1 MNRTLLVAVR
11 EFTSTVFTRGFLLGV
26 VLTPVFIGIAILAV
40 ALVSRLEGP
49 RIAGRFAVVDQTGQ
63 VAPRIAE
70 RFKPEAEAR
79 AAAEQAEKAKAAVD
93 EGLKRM
99 NLNLP
104 PEQAEQA
111 KQRVTEQAKQAA
123 KPVDFSVEVLDP
135 ASTDIDAL
143 KNEIRAAEIKTRGS
157 GEGPKPLL
165 ALAVISPASITPDQK
180 SAYEPFQLFVNPR
193 LDFEI
198 QSRLRER
205 VGAAVVDTRLA
216 TDPRVLASGISP
228 ESLRALLQTPRP
240 EIATLTA
247 EGGERKSM
255 GPLQFM
261 VPLAFMILLMISV
274 MTGGQYLL
282 TAVVEEKGSRVM
294 EVLLSAVSPV
304 QLMVG
309 KIMGQMAV
317 ALVILVVYSGMGI
330 AGLIAFALA
339 DLVQPMTLVYLLV
352 YFFIAFFTIASLMA
366 AAGSAVNEM
375 REAQTLISPI
385 MMIIMLPWLLW
396 MPIQRAPN
404 SSFATIA
411 SFVPGVNPFV
421 MAIRLGG
428 SEPIPFWQ
436 IPVSMVVGIAT
447 AVFCGWAAAKIFRI
461 GVLMYGKPPDLKT
474 LVKWVRMA

>member
-1 MNRTLLVAVR
+1 MNRTLLVAIR

-26 VLTPVFIGIAILAV
+26 VLTPVFIGIAIGAV
-40 ALVSRLEGP
+40 ALVSRLDGP
-49 RIAGRFAVVDQTGQ
+49 RIEGRFAIVDQAGG
-63 VAPRIAE
+63 VAARIE
-70 RFKPEAEAR
+70 DRFKPEAEAK
-79 AAAEQAEKAKAAVD
+79 ASAEQAAKAQAAMD
-93 EGLKRM
+93 EGLKR
-99 NLNLP
+99 LNLDLP
-104 PEQAEQA
+104 KKQAEEA
-111 KQRVTEQAKQAA
+111 KSRMSAQMEKSG
-123 KPVDFSVEVLDP
+123 KPIDFTVEVLDP
-135 ASTDIDAL
+135 ATAKIDAL
-143 KNEIRAAEIKTRGS
+143 KDEIRAAEIKSRGS
-157 GEGPKPLL
+157 NAGAKPLL
-165 ALAVISPASITPDQK
+165 ALAVIPPASISPDGSNKYTPF
-180 SAYEPFQLFVNPR
+180 ELFVNPK

-198 QSRLRER
+198 QARLRDR

-228 ESLRALLQTPRP
+228 EALRALLQTPRP

-282 TAVVEEKGSRVM
+282 TAVVEEKSSRVM

-309 KIMGQMAV
+309 KIFGQMAV

-330 AGLIAFALA
+330 AGLLVFALS
-339 DLVQPMTLVYLLV
+339 DLVNPMTLVYLLV

-385 MMIIMLPWLLW
+385 MMIIMMPWLLW

-436 IPVSMVVGIAT
+436 VPASMAVGIAT

-474 LVKWVRMA
+474 LVRWVRMA